1 MVKTSLIA
9 TVALAAISTVTVVE
23 AFSTTCQS
31 SPRINALS
39 ASVTNKCAS
48 TMPINSSTR
57 LNMQGSSVSSSNQ
70 LRRNNSKNSASLFPI
85 KSSQQLATSVTHLI
99 QRLRKSFTIL
109 LASLTI
115 LFSTASSSSSH
126 FVPHAHAAAS
136 TTTSVVT
143 KSWTQT
149 LNPFKTKSA
158 NEMIDEYVRDRLFA
172 DDEYDPVESA
182 YREAYA
188 DGLTSSPSASVDGS
202 TGAYPTLLAET
213 ASTALGRK
221 QDIST
226 LVSASKTGGGAM
238 GSGIDAAKKDGIT
251 AILIK
256 SSDFLQRRLRVSASA
271 SYYIIAASGILSL
284 CVLPTTIGVMYQ
296 GFQRLQIDKSE
307 MKMYGKIADMDATSK
322 RVTDDDDDDDD
333 DDDE

>member
-1 MVKTSLIA
+1 
-9 TVALAAISTVTVVE
+9 
-23 AFSTTCQS
+23 
-31 SPRINALS
+31 
-39 ASVTNKCAS
+39 
-48 TMPINSSTR
+48 
-57 LNMQGSSVSSSNQ
+57 
-70 LRRNNSKNSASLFPI
+70 
-85 KSSQQLATSVTHLI
+85 
-99 QRLRKSFTIL
+99 
-109 LASLTI
+109 
-115 LFSTASSSSSH
+115 
-126 FVPHAHAAAS
+126 
-136 TTTSVVT
+136 
-143 KSWTQT
+143 
-149 LNPFKTKSA
+149 
-158 NEMIDEYVRDRLFA
+158 MIDEYVRDRLFA

-188 DGLTSSPSASVDGS
+188 DGLTSSPSASSAADGS

>member
-1 MVKTSLIA
+1 
-9 TVALAAISTVTVVE
+9 
-23 AFSTTCQS
+23 
-31 SPRINALS
+31 
-39 ASVTNKCAS
+39 
-48 TMPINSSTR
+48 
-57 LNMQGSSVSSSNQ
+57 
-70 LRRNNSKNSASLFPI
+70 
-85 KSSQQLATSVTHLI
+85 
-99 QRLRKSFTIL
+99 
-109 LASLTI
+109 
-115 LFSTASSSSSH
+115 
-126 FVPHAHAAAS
+126 
-136 TTTSVVT
+136 
-143 KSWTQT
+143 
-149 LNPFKTKSA
+149 
-158 NEMIDEYVRDRLFA
+158 MIDEYVRDRLFA
-172 DDEYDPVESA
+172 DDEYNPVESA

-188 DGLTSSPSASVDGS
+188 DGLTSSASASVDGS
-202 TGAYPTLLAET
+202 TTGAYPTLLAET

-238 GSGIDAAKKDGIT
+238 GSGIEAAKKDGIT

-284 CVLPTTIGVMYQ
+284 CVLPGTIGVLYQ

>member
-1 MVKTSLIA
+1 
-9 TVALAAISTVTVVE
+9 
-23 AFSTTCQS
+23 
-31 SPRINALS
+31 
-39 ASVTNKCAS
+39 
-48 TMPINSSTR
+48 
-57 LNMQGSSVSSSNQ
+57 
-70 LRRNNSKNSASLFPI
+70 
-85 KSSQQLATSVTHLI
+85 
-99 QRLRKSFTIL
+99 
-109 LASLTI
+109 
-115 LFSTASSSSSH
+115 
-126 FVPHAHAAAS
+126 
-136 TTTSVVT
+136 
-143 KSWTQT
+143 
-149 LNPFKTKSA
+149 
-158 NEMIDEYVRDRLFA
+158 MIDEYVRDRLFA
-172 DDEYDPVESA
+172 DDEYNPVESA

-188 DGLTSSPSASVDGS
+188 DGLTSSASADGS
-202 TGAYPTLLAET
+202 TTGAYPTLLAET

-238 GSGIDAAKKDGIT
+238 GSGIEAAKKDGIT

-284 CVLPTTIGVMYQ
+284 CVLPGTIGVLYQ